1 MKRRVLAM
9 LLLLA
14 MVLSLIPAVGAE
26 NAAES
31 TAEHHLLLADSFT
44 TLGSWT
50 LDNQQTAYNQKNLK
64 GRTTYDPTVPGTD
77 AEAKF
82 TVTRAGTYQIWVHA
96 KHGNTSPYGENPWE
110 FKVGVDNATLT
121 TVFGGAANHANFAWT
136 TGGSLELTAGEHTV
150 HLIDFSAN
158 YARCDAVLVTSDAN
172 LTPEEDY
179 TKLQKQLTA
188 QTVTEP
194 KVDHI
199 LIRPDNFADS
209 NLGSW
214 TRDAANKA
222 FEQACLKGRTSTTSE
237 DKGAAQV
244 SFQTQKSATYQIW
257 VYAKHGNTPPNG
269 SNAWEFKAGIDNAKL
284 ATVFGGNANH
294 AKFAWTKGD
303 SVALPAGE
311 HTLKLIDFS
320 ANYARCGAILIT
332 SDENL
337 TPSDDLVTL
346 LEQVA
351 QTEPVT
357 PVTPPQPV
365 DDEIIVDNTD
375 SGFSMTGNWG
385 TSTYRKG
392 YYGNNN
398 YYSFSNQN
406 GDSATATWQ
415 MPIARAGWWD
425 IYVWTPTVGDDSTIA
440 DNAPYAVTSALGTTT
455 VRHSQRNS
463 GGTWAYLCSV
473 PYQQGDIASVTLEF
487 EKDKGAVMADAMRF
501 VYGAPYETGVII
513 DNTDSGFTT
522 TGTWNES
529 TGRADYYGSNYLS
542 KANGNGVEQAT
553 ATWTANDLAAGSY
566 EISVWHAQ
574 GKNDSSI
581 SKAAPYTITAG
592 GVAQKVTLDQSAE
605 GMGGQWRTI
614 GTCSLF
620 ARGAISVTL
629 GFEGVN
635 KNTAVMADAIRIMPI
650 GTTVT
655 AERFTTSGYEAWT
668 KETCTDA
675 AGGSIWA
682 CETGDVGAMLN
693 AAAYPETTGGYRILL
708 RKPASTDV
716 SQMSHDFTMKINGA
730 SYSID
735 LTKLKDGWNTV
746 GFCKLNGRSRCD
758 IQFLRSPNGP
768 VFVDAVQLDYVG
780 YDLHYTEFSDEM
792 VKLWTLNSMIA
803 GDTGLSGTNG
813 SAYLTGTGWN
823 NVLMDVT
830 FTASGS
836 GKFGLIVGGTAEAW
850 ETLTYEDS
858 VFVLKDATGK
868 EVAKSTACKVLDG
881 EEHQLRLNTDAPYL
895 QLILDGEELLKIDRP
910 LRSGNVGVFTD
921 GVALNVLKVG
931 ISKAKEANA
940 GSYDV
945 KLDDPQQTIWG
956 LGIEVQSDSIGSFNQ
971 GLPEETWSVPHD
983 LTELER
989 QRLYKDMLSGFR
1001 FLRLATG
1008 LYYRGTDAE
1017 GKHLQERWD
1026 TQNEELAEM
1035 IRVSGIEGADWEYW
1049 SPTPYFKGNNSYLGG
1064 KLKCWSKNWE
1074 YYGNEE
1080 KTHEFLVEFANTIK
1094 EDMAYLTEN
1103 GIPITQ
1109 FGLNNEPHVGNYT
1122 EIPNTG
1128 GYSTC
1133 LYSNEEYYETAKV
1146 VLPILREAYPDLHI
1160 HASSHAGQYG
1170 IGCELIRQDQKLL
1183 NCIDAWT
1190 YHWIGNDSNTQIDGR
1205 WHLNGNK
1212 GTRTDGKEIDVYNN
1226 EFEYL
1231 DNGTSDWKCIN
1242 TAQSIMNWM
1251 TFENSP
1257 TWHWLH
1263 MLKPIGNG
1271 EGYGYGLGFWRK
1283 QGDTT
1288 VYDDKYNSLEEGT
1301 WDYNWQNWNAIR
1313 GFLKYMPWDSVRYTV
1328 DEDVTRYDQRI
1339 MAWKTPEGQ
1348 LVIALTNR
1356 DESNAFQ
1363 FNLNTGLDGKTF
1375 HGYRYT
1381 PWDHEEIDLGIK
1393 TGAQI
1398 DPTLPA
1404 LSIEFWVQDT
1414 DETMKKAE
1422 SVTLDETALSLAVN
1436 GTKQLTATVAP
1447 DDAANKSVRWTSSE
1461 STVVKVDENGNLTAL
1476 KEGTAIITAT
1486 AISGSG
1492 RIKASC
1498 EVTVTSETSEVNK
1511 TALKNVID
1519 EAETKKQVDYTE
1531 DSWDAFE
1538 KALEAAKTV
1547 YNDSTATQ
1555 DAVNAATDALNA
1567 AIAKLE
1573 KKPTIDSDDA
1583 IGALLPLL
1591 PALDSDTQVTFPF
1604 NDVSKVDWYYNSVR
1618 SAWYNGLIDGVTAN
1632 EFRPDSTLTVAQ
1644 AIKLAAALCQ
1654 REHEG
1659 KVRLTNGETKWYDTY
1674 VSYAIANGIIEQS
1687 YASYTDA
1694 QMNAPVTRD
1703 EFVHIF
1709 HGAKNGY
1716 TAISTVAD
1724 GAIPDVKTTDKY
1736 AAEIYE
1742 LYRAGIL
1749 TGSDAKGT
1757 FHAESTIKRS
1767 EAATILLRMYDSSV
1781 RIPITLG

>member
-1 MKRRVLAM
+1 MKRRLLAM

-14 MVLSLIPAVGAE
+14 MILSLIPTVGAE

-31 TAEHHLLLADSFT
+31 KAEHHLLLADDFT

-50 LDNQQTAYNQKNLK
+50 IDNQQTAYKQKNLK
-64 GRTTYDPTVPGTD
+64 GRITYDQTVPGTD
-77 AEAKF
+77 AVAKF
-82 TVTRAGTYQIWVHA
+82 TVEKAGTYQIWVHA
-96 KHGNTSPYGENPWE
+96 KHGQGHGYNANPWE
-110 FKVGVDNATLT
+110 FKVGVDDTSLN
-121 TVFGGAANHANFAWT
+121 TVFGGAASHANF
-136 TGGSLELTAGEHTV
+136 V
-150 HLIDFSAN
+150 
-158 YARCDAVLVTSDAN
+158 
-172 LTPEEDY
+172 
-179 TKLQKQLTA
+179 
-188 QTVTEP
+188 
-194 KVDHI
+194 
-199 LIRPDNFADS
+199 
-209 NLGSW
+209 
-214 TRDAANKA
+214 
-222 FEQACLKGRTSTTSE
+222 
-237 DKGAAQV
+237 
-244 SFQTQKSATYQIW
+244 
-257 VYAKHGNTPPNG
+257 
-269 SNAWEFKAGIDNAKL
+269 
-284 ATVFGGNANH
+284 
-294 AKFAWTKGD
+294 WTKGD
-303 SVALPAGE
+303 SIELTAGE

-337 TPSDDLVTL
+337 TPSDDLDTL

-351 QTEPVT
+351 QTEPIT
-357 PVTPPQPV
+357 PETPPQPV
-365 DDEIIVDNTD
+365 TNEIVVDNTD

-385 TSTYRKG
+385 TSTYREDYHG
-392 YYGNNN
+392 SN

-406 GDSATATWQ
+406 GDSATATWK
-415 MPIARAGWWD
+415 ISIDRAGWWD

-440 DNAPYAVTSALGTTT
+440 NNAPYAVTSAFGTTT
-455 VRHSQRNS
+455 IRYSQRNS
-463 GGTWAYLCSV
+463 GGTWAYLCSA
-473 PYQQGDIASVTLEF
+473 PYQQGDTASVTLEF
-487 EKDKGAVMADAMRF
+487 EKNKGAVMADAMRF

-522 TGTWNES
+522 IGTWNKS
-529 TGRADYYGSNYLS
+529 TFRADYYGENYLS
-542 KANGNGVEQAT
+542 LANGNDAT
-553 ATWTANDLAAGSY
+553 ATWTANDLAAGNY

-574 GKNDSSI
+574 GKNELTI
-581 SKAAPYTITAG
+581 SKVAPYTITAE
-592 GVAQKVTLDQSAE
+592 GVKQTVTLDQSAE

-614 GTCSLF
+614 GTCSLS

-629 GFEGVN
+629 GFDGVS
-635 KNTAVMADAIRIMPI
+635 KNTAVMADAIRIMPL

-655 AERFTTSGYEAWT
+655 ADCFTASGYEGWT
-668 KETCTDA
+668 KSACTDA
-675 AGGSIWA
+675 ADGNIWT

-693 AAAYPETTGGYRILL
+693 AAAYPETAGGYRILL
-708 RKPASTDV
+708 RKPANTDV

-730 SYSID
+730 SFSID

-792 VKLWTLNSMIA
+792 VKLWTRDGMTVDSS
-803 GDTGLSGTNG
+803 GLSGANG

-836 GKFGLIVGGTAEAW
+836 GKFGLIVGGAAEAW
-850 ETLTYEDS
+850 ETLTYEDG
-858 VFVLKDATGK
+858 VFVLRDKTGK
-868 EVAKSTACKVLDG
+868 EIARSAACEVLDG
-881 EEHQLRLNTDAPYL
+881 AEHLLRLNTDAPCL
-895 QLILDGEELLKIDRP
+895 RLTLDGTVLLQIDRP
-910 LRSGNVGVFTD
+910 VRTGNVGVFTA
-921 GVALNVLKVG
+921 GVTLNVSKVG
-931 ISKAKEANA
+931 ISKAVEANA
-940 GSYDV
+940 GSYEV

-956 LGIEVQSDSIGSFNQ
+956 LGIEVQSDSIGSYNQ
-971 GLPEETWSVPHD
+971 GLPEDTWSVPHD
-983 LTELER
+983 LTESER

-1017 GKHLQERWD
+1017 GKHLRERWD

-1035 IRVSGIEGADWEYW
+1035 IQVSGIEGADWEYW

-1074 YYGNEE
+1074 YYGNKE

-1122 EIPNTG
+1122 EVPNTG

-1160 HASSHAGQYG
+1160 HASSDSGQYG
-1170 IGCELIRQDQKLL
+1170 RGCALIRKDQELL
-1183 NCIDAWT
+1183 DYVDAWT
-1190 YHWIGNDSNTQIDGR
+1190 
-1205 WHLNGNK
+1205 WHLIGMDSDWQIKNQQYASSNR
-1212 GTRTDGKEIDVYNN
+1212 GTRSDGKQIDVYNN

-1283 QGDTT
+1283 QGDET
-1288 VYDDKYNSLEEGT
+1288 VYNDKYNSLKEGE

-1313 GFLKYMPWDSVRYTV
+1313 SFLKYMPWDSVRYTV

-1356 DESNAFQ
+1356 DESGAFQ
-1363 FNLNTGLDGKTF
+1363 FNLNTGLDGKKF

-1381 PWDHEEIDLGIK
+1381 PWDHEEIDLGTK
-1393 TGAQI
+1393 TGSQI

-1404 LSIEFWVQDT
+1404 LSIEFWVQEA

-1422 SVTLDETALSLAVN
+1422 SLTLDETALTLAVN
-1436 GTKQLTATVAP
+1436 STKQLTATVMPEDAP
-1447 DDAANKSVRWTSSE
+1447 NKDVRWTSSD
-1461 STVVKVDENGNLTAL
+1461 STVVKVNENGNLTAL
-1476 KEGTAIITAT
+1476 KEGAATITAT
-1486 AISGSG
+1486 AVSGSG

-1498 EVTVTSETSEVNK
+1498 EVTVTSEISEVNK
-1511 TALKNVID
+1511 TALKAAID
-1519 EAETKKQVDYTE
+1519 EAETKKQDDYTE
-1531 DSWDAFE
+1531 DSWTPFE
-1538 KALEAAKTV
+1538 
-1547 YNDSTATQ
+1547 S
-1555 DAVNAATDALNA
+1555 ALNA
-1567 AIAKLE
+1567 AKKVYDNTDASQEEVNAAAAKLNKAIADLQ
-1573 KKPTIDSDDA
+1573 KKPIIDPSDS

-1591 PALDSDTQVTFPF
+1591 PALGSDTQVNFPF
-1604 NDVSKVDWYYNSVR
+1604 NDVSKADWYYNSIR
-1618 SAWYNGLIDGVTAN
+1618 SAWCNGLIDGVTRY
-1632 EFRPDSTLTVAQ
+1632 EFQPDSTLTVAQ
-1644 AIKLAAALCQ
+1644 AIKLAAALYQ
-1654 REHEG
+1654 MGHEG

-1687 YASYTDA
+1687 YAEYTDA
-1694 QMNAPVTRD
+1694 QMNAPVTRG

-1709 HGAKNGY
+1709 YGAKNGY

-1742 LYRAGIL
+1742 FYRAGIL

-1757 FHAESTIKRS
+1757 FHAASTIKRS
-1767 EAATILLRMYDSSV
+1767 EAAAILLRMYDSSV

>member
-31 TAEHHLLLADSFT
+31 TAEHHLLLTDDFT

-50 LDNQQTAYNQKNLK
+50 VENQQTAYTQKNLK
-64 GRTTYDPTVPGTD
+64 GRTTYAPTVPGTD

-110 FKVGVDNATLT
+110 FKVGVDSDNLN

-136 TGGSLELTAGEHTV
+136 KGNSMNLTAGEHSLR
-150 HLIDFSAN
+150 LIDFSAN
-158 YARCDAVLVTSDAN
+158 FARCDAVLVTSDAN

-179 TKLQKQLTA
+179 TKLQNQLKA

-214 TRDAANKA
+214 TRDTANEV

-244 SFQTQKSATYQIW
+244 SFQTQKTATYQVW

-269 SNAWEFKAGIDNAKL
+269 SNAWEFKAGIDNAEL

-303 SVALPAGE
+303 SVALTAGE
-311 HTLKLIDFS
+311 HTMKLIDFS

-375 SGFSMTGNWG
+375 SGFSMTGKWG

-392 YYGNNN
+392 YYGNN

-415 MPIARAGWWD
+415 TPIARAGWWD
-425 IYVWTPTVGDDSTIA
+425 IYVWTPTVGDDNTIA
-440 DNAPYAVTSALGTTT
+440 DNAIYAMTSAHGTTT

-463 GGTWAYLCSV
+463 GGAWAYLCSV
-473 PYQQGDIASVTLEF
+473 PYQHGDTASVTLEF
-487 EKDKGAVMADAMRF
+487 EENKGAVMADAMRF

-522 TGTWNES
+522 KGTWNES

-581 SKAAPYTITAG
+581 SKAAPYTITAD
-592 GVAQKVTLDQSAE
+592 GVTQTVTLDQSAE

-983 LTELER
+983 LTESER

-1008 LYYRGTDAE
+1008 LYYRGTDTE
-1017 GKHLQERWD
+1017 GKHLRERWG

-1049 SPTPYFKGNNSYLGG
+1049 SPTPYFKGNGSYLGG
-1064 KLKCWSKNWE
+1064 TLKCWTRNWKF
-1074 YYGNEE
+1074 YGDEE
-1080 KTHEFLVEFANTIK
+1080 KTHEFLVDFANTIK

-1109 FGLNNEPHVGNYT
+1109 FGLNNEPHVGYYS
-1122 EIPNTG
+1122 EVPGAG

-1133 LYSNEEYYETAKV
+1133 IYTDEDYYNTAKV

-1160 HASSHAGQYG
+1160 HVSSHWGQYG
-1170 IGCELIRQDQKLL
+1170 RGSALIRQDQELL
-1183 NCIDAWT
+1183 DCIDAWT
-1190 YHWIGNDSNTQIDGR
+1190 YHMIGHNSNDQIISKEY
-1205 WHLNGNK
+1205 LNSNK

-1242 TAQSIMNWM
+1242 TAQSLMNWM

-1404 LSIEFWVQDT
+1404 LSIEFWVQDA
-1414 DETMKKAE
+1414 DKTMKKAE

-1436 GTKQLTATVAP
+1436 GTQQMNATVAP
-1447 DDAANKSVRWTSSE
+1447 AEAANKNLRWTSSD
-1461 STVVKVDENGNLTAL
+1461 STVVRVDEDGCLTAL
-1476 KEGTAIITAT
+1476 KEGTATITAT

-1498 EVTVTSETSEVNK
+1498 KVTVTSEALEVNK
-1511 TALKNVID
+1511 TALKAVID

-1583 IGALLPLL
+1583 IGAILPLL
-1591 PALDSDTQVTFPF
+1591 PALGSDTQVTFPF
-1604 NDVSKVDWYYNSVR
+1604 NDVSKADWYYNSVR

-1654 REHEG
+1654 MEHEG
-1659 KVRLTNGETKWYDTY
+1659 KVRLANGETKWYDTY

-1694 QMNAPVTRD
+1694 QMNAPVTRG

-1716 TAISTVAD
+1716 TAISTVTD
-1724 GAIPDVKTTDKY
+1724 GAIPDVKTGDKF

-1749 TGSDAKGT
+1749 TGSDTKGT
-1757 FHAESTIKRS
+1757 FHAASTIKRS

-1781 RIPITLG
+1781 RMPITLG

>member
-31 TAEHHLLLADSFT
+31 TAEHHLLLADDFT

-50 LDNQQTAYNQKNLK
+50 VENQQTAYNQKNLK

-110 FKVGVDNATLT
+110 FKVGVDSDNLN

-136 TGGSLELTAGEHTV
+136 KGNSMKLTTGEHSLR
-150 HLIDFSAN
+150 LIDFSAN

-214 TRDAANKA
+214 TRDAANMA
-222 FEQACLKGRTSTTSE
+222 FEQACLKGRISTTAE
-237 DKGAAQV
+237 DKGAAHV
-244 SFQTQKSATYQIW
+244 SFQAQKTATYQVW
-257 VYAKHGNTPPNG
+257 VYAKHGNTPPSG
-269 SNAWEFKAGIDNAKL
+269 SNAWEFKAGIDDAGL
-284 ATVFGGNANH
+284 TTVFGGKADHAN
-294 AKFAWTKGD
+294 FAWTKGD
-303 SVALPAGE
+303 SVALTAGE
-311 HTLKLIDFS
+311 HTMKLIDFS

-392 YYGNNN
+392 CYGNN

-415 MPIARAGWWD
+415 TPIARAGWWD
-425 IYVWTPTVGDDSTIA
+425 IYVWTPTVGDDNTIA
-440 DNAPYAVTSALGTTT
+440 DNAIYAMTSALGTTT

-463 GGTWAYLCSV
+463 GGAWAYLCSV
-473 PYQQGDIASVTLEF
+473 PYQHGDTASVTLEF
-487 EKDKGAVMADAMRF
+487 EENKGAVMADAMRF
-501 VYGAPYETGVII
+501 VYGAPYETGMII

-708 RKPASTDV
+708 RKPVSTNV
-716 SQMSHDFTMKINGA
+716 SQMSQDFIMKINGT
-730 SYSID
+730 SYNID

-758 IQFLRSPNGP
+758 IQFLRSPSGS

-792 VKLWTLNSMIA
+792 VKLWTLNGMIA
-803 GDTGLSGTNG
+803 EDTGLHGING

-823 NVLMDVT
+823 NILMDIS
-830 FTASGS
+830 FIASGS

-850 ETLTYEDS
+850 ETLTYEDG
-858 VFVLKDATGK
+858 VFVLRDKTGK
-868 EVAKSTACKVLDG
+868 EIARSAACEVLG
-881 EEHQLRLNTDAPYL
+881 GAEHQLRLNTDAPYL
-895 QLILDGEELLKIDRP
+895 QLTLDGEELLKIDRP
-910 LRSGNVGVFTD
+910 VRSGNVGVFTD
-921 GVALNVLKVG
+921 GVKLNVSKVG

-940 GSYDV
+940 GSYEV

-983 LTELER
+983 LTESER

-1017 GKHLQERWD
+1017 GKHLRERWN

-1049 SPTPYFKGNNSYLGG
+1049 SPTPYFKGNGSYLGG
-1064 KLKCWSKNWE
+1064 TLKCWTKNWE
-1074 YYGNEE
+1074 FYGDEE
-1080 KTHEFLVEFANTIK
+1080 KTHEFLVDFANTIK

-1109 FGLNNEPHVGNYT
+1109 FGLNNEPHVGYYS
-1122 EIPNTG
+1122 EVPGAG

-1133 LYSNEEYYETAKV
+1133 IYTDEDYYNTAKV
-1146 VLPILREAYPDLHI
+1146 VLPILREAYPNLHI
-1160 HASSHAGQYG
+1160 HASSHWGQHG
-1170 IGCELIRQDQKLL
+1170 RGGALIRQDQELL
-1183 NCIDAWT
+1183 DCIDAWT
-1190 YHWIGNDSNTQIDGR
+1190 YHMIGHNSNDQIISKEY
-1205 WHLNGNK
+1205 LNSNK
-1212 GTRTDGKEIDVYNN
+1212 GARTDGKEIDVYNN

-1242 TAQSIMNWM
+1242 TAQSLMNWM

-1404 LSIEFWVQDT
+1404 LSIEFWVQDA
-1414 DETMKKAE
+1414 DKTMKKAE
-1422 SVTLDETALSLAVN
+1422 SVTLDKTALSLAVN

-1447 DDAANKSVRWTSSE
+1447 DDAANKSVRWTSSD

-1573 KKPTIDSDDA
+1573 KKPTIDSDDV

-1604 NDVSKVDWYYNSVR
+1604 NDFSKADWYYNSVR

-1654 REHEG
+1654 MEHEG

>member
-1 MKRRVLAM
+1 M
-9 LLLLA
+9 
-14 MVLSLIPAVGAE
+14 
-26 NAAES
+26 
-31 TAEHHLLLADSFT
+31 
-44 TLGSWT
+44 
-50 LDNQQTAYNQKNLK
+50 
-64 GRTTYDPTVPGTD
+64 
-77 AEAKF
+77 
-82 TVTRAGTYQIWVHA
+82 
-96 KHGNTSPYGENPWE
+96 
-110 FKVGVDNATLT
+110 
-121 TVFGGAANHANFAWT
+121 
-136 TGGSLELTAGEHTV
+136 
-150 HLIDFSAN
+150 
-158 YARCDAVLVTSDAN
+158 
-172 LTPEEDY
+172 
-179 TKLQKQLTA
+179 
-188 QTVTEP
+188 
-194 KVDHI
+194 
-199 LIRPDNFADS
+199 
-209 NLGSW
+209 
-214 TRDAANKA
+214 
-222 FEQACLKGRTSTTSE
+222 
-237 DKGAAQV
+237 
-244 SFQTQKSATYQIW
+244 
-257 VYAKHGNTPPNG
+257 
-269 SNAWEFKAGIDNAKL
+269 
-284 ATVFGGNANH
+284 
-294 AKFAWTKGD
+294 
-303 SVALPAGE
+303 
-311 HTLKLIDFS
+311 
-320 ANYARCGAILIT
+320 
-332 SDENL
+332 
-337 TPSDDLVTL
+337 
-346 LEQVA
+346 
-351 QTEPVT
+351 
-357 PVTPPQPV
+357 
-365 DDEIIVDNTD
+365 
-375 SGFSMTGNWG
+375 
-385 TSTYRKG
+385 
-392 YYGNNN
+392 
-398 YYSFSNQN
+398 
-406 GDSATATWQ
+406 
-415 MPIARAGWWD
+415 
-425 IYVWTPTVGDDSTIA
+425 
-440 DNAPYAVTSALGTTT
+440 
-455 VRHSQRNS
+455 
-463 GGTWAYLCSV
+463 
-473 PYQQGDIASVTLEF
+473 
-487 EKDKGAVMADAMRF
+487 
-501 VYGAPYETGVII
+501 
-513 DNTDSGFTT
+513 
-522 TGTWNES
+522 
-529 TGRADYYGSNYLS
+529 
-542 KANGNGVEQAT
+542 
-553 ATWTANDLAAGSY
+553 
-566 EISVWHAQ
+566 
-574 GKNDSSI
+574 
-581 SKAAPYTITAG
+581 
-592 GVAQKVTLDQSAE
+592 
-605 GMGGQWRTI
+605 
-614 GTCSLF
+614 
-620 ARGAISVTL
+620 
-629 GFEGVN
+629 
-635 KNTAVMADAIRIMPI
+635 
-650 GTTVT
+650 
-655 AERFTTSGYEAWT
+655 
-668 KETCTDA
+668 
-675 AGGSIWA
+675 
-682 CETGDVGAMLN
+682 
-693 AAAYPETTGGYRILL
+693 
-708 RKPASTDV
+708 
-716 SQMSHDFTMKINGA
+716 
-730 SYSID
+730 
-735 LTKLKDGWNTV
+735 
-746 GFCKLNGRSRCD
+746 
-758 IQFLRSPNGP
+758 
-768 VFVDAVQLDYVG
+768 
-780 YDLHYTEFSDEM
+780 
-792 VKLWTLNSMIA
+792 
-803 GDTGLSGTNG
+803 
-813 SAYLTGTGWN
+813 
-823 NVLMDVT
+823 
-830 FTASGS
+830 
-836 GKFGLIVGGTAEAW
+836 
-850 ETLTYEDS
+850 
-858 VFVLKDATGK
+858 
-868 EVAKSTACKVLDG
+868 LDG

-895 QLILDGEELLKIDRP
+895 QLILDGEELLKIDQP

-989 QRLYKDMLSGFR
+989 QRLYKDMLFGFR

-1381 PWDHEEIDLGIK
+1381 PWDHDEIDLGTK

-1404 LSIEFWVQDT
+1404 LSIEFWVQDA
-1414 DETMKKAE
+1414 DESMKKAE
-1422 SVTLDETALSLAVN
+1422 SVTLNRSTLTLAVN
-1436 GTKQLTATVAP
+1436 GTKRLTATVAP
-1447 DDAANKSVRWTSSE
+1447 NDAANKSVRWTSSD

-1604 NDVSKVDWYYNSVR
+1604 NDFSKADWYYNSVR

-1654 REHEG
+1654 MEHEG
-1659 KVRLTNGETKWYDTY
+1659 KVHLTNGETKWYDTY